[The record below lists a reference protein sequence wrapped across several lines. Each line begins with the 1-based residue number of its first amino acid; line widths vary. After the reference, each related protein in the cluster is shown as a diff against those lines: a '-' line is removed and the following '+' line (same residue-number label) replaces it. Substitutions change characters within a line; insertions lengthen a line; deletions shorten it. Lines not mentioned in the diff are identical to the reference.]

1 MFSTLVAGL
10 LSGFGSISG
19 LFGIHV
25 AVVVVVAVGFAAGL
39 TSVLLYGFVAVAVVV
54 VVGLVTG
61 LFSGLLYGL
70 AGIHVV
76 VVVLAV
82 GLAGLTSGLVD
93 GLEGAIGLFYGLP
106 EIGTVIGVV
115 GFSYA
120 LVYELDVLEVSIG
133 AVGVVGIGVVV
144 DLLSELGGVFSGVD
158 AVVLFV

>member
-1 MFSTLVAGL
+1 MFSALVAGL

-25 AVVVVVAVGFAAGL
+25 AVVVAVAVGFVAGL

-61 LFSGLLYGL
+61 LFSGLLYGFP
-70 AGIHVV
+70 AIHVV

-93 GLEGAIGLFYGLP
+93 GLEGAIALFYGLP
-106 EIGTVIGVV
+106 EIGPVIGVVV

-120 LVYELDVLEVSIG
+120 LVYELNVLEVSIG
-133 AVGVVGIGVVV
+133 VVGVGGVV
-144 DLLSELGGVFSGVD
+144 DLLSGLGGVFSGVD